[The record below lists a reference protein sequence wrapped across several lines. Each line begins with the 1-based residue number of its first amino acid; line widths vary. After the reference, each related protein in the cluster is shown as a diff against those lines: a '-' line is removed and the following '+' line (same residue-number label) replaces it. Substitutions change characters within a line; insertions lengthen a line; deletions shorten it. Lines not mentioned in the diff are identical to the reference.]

1 MRLCRTWRSP
11 GARIPCPER
20 GGGLGR
26 WLRAR
31 VVHSRASPAASD
43 RLPGYRGITAGSA
56 PRHEP
61 ERWHTEPM
69 SPATPPELDIA
80 RVHSW
85 CRQRVPDGL
94 HDELR
99 IECDVDA
106 RQVTIYEARPPWQPD
121 LGPEWIRSPVAQ
133 LRYTATSRA
142 WTLYWR
148 DRNLR
153 WRQYRDVPAGRPVE
167 ELLDEIERDPTSIFW
182 G

>member
-1 MRLCRTWRSP
+1 MVALPCMPTPRRIRGCSGDRS
-11 GARIPCPER
+11 
-20 GGGLGR
+20 LGR
-26 WLRAR
+26 SGDFPPPTLEMLPEA
-31 VVHSRASPAASD
+31 VVQKVAED
-43 RLPGYRGITAGSA
+43 RPPGRS
-56 PRHEP
+56 PRHEA

-80 RVHSW
+80 RVHIW
-85 CRQRVPDGL
+85 CRQRVPEGL
-94 HDELR
+94 HNELR

-106 RQVTIYEARPPWQPD
+106 GQVTIYEARPPWQPD

-142 WTLYWR
+142 WTLYWP

-167 ELLDEIERDPTSIFW
+167 ELLDEIGRDPTGIFW

>member
-1 MRLCRTWRSP
+1 
-11 GARIPCPER
+11 
-20 GGGLGR
+20 
-26 WLRAR
+26 
-31 VVHSRASPAASD
+31 
-43 RLPGYRGITAGSA
+43 
-56 PRHEP
+56 
-61 ERWHTEPM
+61 M

-80 RVHSW
+80 RVRIW
-85 CRQRVPDGL
+85 CRRRVPDGL
-94 HDELR
+94 HDKLR
-99 IECDVDA
+99 IECDVEA

-121 LGPEWIRSPVAQ
+121 LGPEWTRSPVAQ

-167 ELLDEIERDPTSIFW
+167 ELLDEIGRDPTGIFW